1 MPLETQTPYG
11 TLALNIGGLAS
22 SLPVSRI
29 EKDLGPRLVALAH
42 RVDEMLRTTGFKSTW
57 ERGVAPNG
65 AASAKSK
72 EKKHARVQG

>member
-1 MPLETQTPYG
+1 VPLETQTPYG

-22 SLPVSRI
+22 SLPVAKI

-42 RVDEMLRTTGFKSTW
+42 RVDEMLRTTGFTSAW
-57 ERGVAPNG
+57 DRGVASNG
-65 AASAKSK
+65 ATPRKQK